1 VLEERRHCLTS
12 EMVEILT
19 CLKDWQMGDDRIGQ
33 LGESRDSTS
42 LRESVPRWD
51 DDDNQDDQPV
61 AAVA

>member
-1 VLEERRHCLTS
+1 
-12 EMVEILT
+12 MVEILT
-19 CLKDWQMGDDRIGQ
+19 CLKDWQMGDDRTGQ